1 MDRDVAIQLN
11 EKVTAISDTLELI
24 SHGVANDV
32 SSRSVELTKTKTEE
46 NPEVPEEPEE
56 PEAPV
61 EEPETRTNK

>member
-32 SSRSVELTKTKTEE
+32 SSRRVELTKAVTEE
-46 NPEVPEEPEE
+46 NPEESEEL
-56 PEAPV
+56 EAP
-61 EEPETRTNK
+61 EEPETRTKK